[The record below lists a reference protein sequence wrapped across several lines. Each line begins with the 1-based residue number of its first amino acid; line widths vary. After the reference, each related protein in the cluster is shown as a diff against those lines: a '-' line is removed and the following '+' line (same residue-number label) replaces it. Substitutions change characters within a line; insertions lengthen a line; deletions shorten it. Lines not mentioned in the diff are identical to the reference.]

1 MFMFWSAFYFLLPYS
16 STFFTSIL
24 GGQIHTLVVLW
35 LRKENRRPDGPQ
47 GRNGHSG
54 KELPSF
60 PYRKLNLCHP
70 AHYRSLYRLC
80 CIEQALEY
88 HMVDKI
94 DVALHSLREI
104 QTSSLAMSAATSYI
118 FSEIY
123 LQYVEHTAFV
133 DILIQC
139 KILGYF
145 HYVDGILTVYDKT
158 DTDIV
163 NVVQRFD
170 SILTYL
176 LTYLLHG
183 AESFLRS

>member
-1 MFMFWSAFYFLLPYS
+1 
-16 STFFTSIL
+16 
-24 GGQIHTLVVLW
+24 
-35 LRKENRRPDGPQ
+35 
-47 GRNGHSG
+47 
-54 KELPSF
+54 
-60 PYRKLNLCHP
+60 
-70 AHYRSLYRLC
+70 
-80 CIEQALEY
+80 
-88 HMVDKI
+88 MVDKT

-104 QTSSLAMSAATSYI
+104 QTSSLAMGAATSYI

-176 LTYLLHG
+176 LTPWSRILLEKLTGFAANQEIPRILWNNPKVHYRIHKRLVMTNVLMLRISCNDLYLCRG
-183 AESFLRS
+183 VTYS

>member
-1 MFMFWSAFYFLLPYS
+1 
-16 STFFTSIL
+16 
-24 GGQIHTLVVLW
+24 
-35 LRKENRRPDGPQ
+35 
-47 GRNGHSG
+47 
-54 KELPSF
+54 
-60 PYRKLNLCHP
+60 
-70 AHYRSLYRLC
+70 
-80 CIEQALEY
+80 
-88 HMVDKI
+88 MVDKT

-176 LTYLLHG
+176 LTYSM
-183 AESFLRS
+183 EQSPS